1 MEEERKRLADWYIER
16 RLELSDFL
24 DDLSWELIVAT
35 SAAAEDYYKQ
45 TDGTLMQ
52 DHADRLEALM
62 SMKRATEMAL
72 EAINRSMDNLS
83 RMEEMNR
90 QRARRGK

>member
-16 RLELSDFL
+16 RIELSDFL
-24 DDLSWELIVAT
+24 EDLSWELIVAT
-35 SAAAEDYYKQ
+35 SAAADEYYKQ
-45 TDGTLMQ
+45 SDGDLIR
-52 DHADRLEALM
+52 DHADRLESLM
-62 SMKRATEMAL
+62 AMKRATEMSL
-72 EAINRSMDNLS
+72 EAINRSMENLS

>member
-1 MEEERKRLADWYIER
+1 MEEDRKRLADWYIGR
-16 RLELSDFL
+16 RAELADFL
-24 DDLSWELIVAT
+24 EDLSWELIVAT
-35 SAAAEDYYKQ
+35 SSAAEDYYKRNDLGQ
-45 TDGTLMQ
+45 VQ

-62 SMKRATEMAL
+62 VTKRATEMSL